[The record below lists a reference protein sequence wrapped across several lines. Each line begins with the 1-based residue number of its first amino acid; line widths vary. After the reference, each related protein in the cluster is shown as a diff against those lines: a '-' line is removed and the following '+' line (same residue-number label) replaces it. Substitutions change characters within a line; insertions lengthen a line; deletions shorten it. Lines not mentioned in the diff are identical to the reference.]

1 MGAEKRVQVYDADT
15 DEVVMEFESVKACAT
30 YFGVD
35 SSYISNNIRGKTKTI
50 KNRQYYCRAVD
61 KVYHTNITANFGNK
75 TPRAIDVFED
85 GDLLATYDNVKLAAN
100 ATGVNPW
107 SIYQYCTGARK
118 KPIKGYTFRY
128 NKERQMENKQIPVD
142 LYDVES
148 NELFM
153 SFNDIKE
160 CADFLGLTPQTIRAN
175 LRGDTK
181 TVKVR
186 SFYCK
191 SKYYDGQ
198 SI

>member
-1 MGAEKRVQVYDADT
+1 MSANKRVQVYDADT
-15 DEVVMEFESVKACAT
+15 DEVVMEFESVKACAA

-35 SSYISNNIRGKTKTI
+35 SSYIRNNIRGKTKTI
-50 KNRQYYCRAVD
+50 KNKQYYCRAVD
-61 KVYHTNITANFGNK
+61 KVYHTSITANFGNK

-100 ATGVNPW
+100 ATGVNPF
-107 SIYQYCTGARK
+107 SIYQYCRGERV
-118 KPIKGYTFRY
+118 KPIKGYTFQY
-128 NKERQMENKQIPVD
+128 NKERQLENKQIPVD

-153 SFNDIKE
+153 SFDDIKE

-175 LRGDTK
+175 LRGETQ

-191 SKYYDGQ
+191 SKYYDTD